1 MATRLGLSEADRT
14 VRLKQVDGAVLRKDT
29 PVEFA
34 PHTIPTAATLV
45 WVFADRTH
53 ILGTDVRAL
62 VRFEMSL
69 DGGRTWGGVHRVE
82 SRDKFKEP
90 TMEYPLAME
99 LWVDGVDATPP
110 GMSKDSGFGVE
121 LPPEIGTAR
130 LIRGIVK
137 TDADADIGVYFK
149 FDDPPKRVW
158 ADLTP
163 KGR

>member
-1 MATRLGLSEADRT
+1 MAALQLGALSEADRT
-14 VRLKQVDGAVLRKDT
+14 VSLRAVGGLPLVKDVQVNFT
-29 PVEFA
+29 TQ
-34 PHTIPTAATLV
+34 TIPSAAT
-45 WVFADRTH
+45 FAWLFVDRSR
-53 ILGTDVRAL
+53 ILGTKARAL

-69 DGGRTWGGVHRVE
+69 DGGKTWGGVHRVE

-90 TMEYPLAME
+90 AIEYPLALEM
-99 LWVDGVDATPP
+99 WIDGVDETPP

-121 LPPEIGTAR
+121 LPQVPL
-130 LIRGIVK
+130 LIRAMAK
-137 TDADADIGVYFK
+137 TDTDADIGVYFK